1 MVVTLMVFVE
11 VGQVSDALVIAA
23 AIVAI
28 MVTGGGGSLSLGS
41 LEILCRRASKPGGH
55 HTNPIWMRWLA
66 TGYGGSGSVSSLS
79 KWQLYCVP
87 PAAVNGATI
96 TLQ

>member
-66 TGYGGSGSVSSLS
+66 TGYGGSGSVSS
-79 KWQLYCVP
+79 
-87 PAAVNGATI
+87 
-96 TLQ
+96 